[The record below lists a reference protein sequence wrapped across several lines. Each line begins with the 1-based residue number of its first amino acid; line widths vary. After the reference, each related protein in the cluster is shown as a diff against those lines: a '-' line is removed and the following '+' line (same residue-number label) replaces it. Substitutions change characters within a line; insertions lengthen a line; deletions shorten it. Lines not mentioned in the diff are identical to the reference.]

1 MLNQRI
7 CQHFHVNSTKREV
20 FFNRKL
26 FDLELIVQA
35 LLDAQYLD
43 DTAHAQKL
51 SCILGLPHF
60 HHHEKRSVTKTAS
73 SISLSKQGLHPSP
86 SFVINNL
93 IRRGWNS
100 FLPLVLFSIVLID
113 DDSDTT
119 QEMSA
124 PRLVSKPSSHDL
136 IPTEHEETTIPAPS
150 AKVREN

>member
-1 MLNQRI
+1 MQSSLLELKGLLANGVLLLN
-7 CQHFHVNSTKREV
+7 VESTDLPTLSRKFNEKRS

-26 FDLELIVQA
+26 FDLELVVQA
-35 LLDAQYLD
+35 LLDSQYLD

-100 FLPLVLFSIVLID
+100 FLP
-113 DDSDTT
+113 
-119 QEMSA
+119 
-124 PRLVSKPSSHDL
+124 
-136 IPTEHEETTIPAPS
+136 
-150 AKVREN
+150 